1 MANVQHNALTDP
13 NIHEPKG
20 VTTANAGAVY
30 VATGTGSGNW
40 SVYPFLD
47 LFDGATAG
55 QVFIADG
62 AGSGAYNVIHK
73 FIGAHVPFNATTPF
87 AYSHA
92 TTTSD
97 TILNPVFSAA
107 ANSGFTLVTTPN
119 ARLLYS
125 DSVTIHAQITVSM
138 SSEQASGTGRD
149 VEWSIFKSGTEIA
162 GARAIRTISSSS
174 WGSITISGITQLV
187 TGDYIELKSKASN
200 NATVNYAS
208 LNINIL
214 GVVI

>member
-1 MANVQHNALTDP
+1 LANVQHNALTDP

-40 SVYPFLD
+40 SVYPSLD
-47 LFDGATAG
+47 LFDGATVG

-62 AGSGAYNVIHK
+62 AGSGAFDVIHK
-73 FIGAHVPFNATTPF
+73 FIGANVPFNAASPY

-97 TILNPVFSAA
+97 TILNPVLSAA
-107 ANSGFTLVTTPN
+107 VNSGFTIATSPN
-119 ARLLYS
+119 ARLVYA

-138 SSEQASGTGRD
+138 SSQQASGTGRD
-149 VEWSIFKSGTEIA
+149 VQWGLFKNGVEIT
-162 GARAIRTISSSS
+162 GSRAIRTISTSD
-174 WGSITISGITQLV
+174 WGSITTTGLTQLV
-187 TGDYIELKSKASN
+187 TGDYLELKTKADIS
-200 NATVNYAS
+200 ATVNYAS
-208 LNINIL
+208 LNVTVL